1 MYFYVD
7 GDNCPGTRT
16 VGISKLKKNDIVKVF
31 YASNNKHFCQENVRE
46 DLINSCRGKVE
57 FISVKPD
64 ANAVDFAIAVNIA
77 KDCGSDKTGTPIC
90 MVSVDKHFDIVK
102 CQLNAIYNNIVVNR
116 VETIEEGIMRYYM
129 IDITSLNDLQE
140 SLEQL
145 YGTNIGQATYEKLI
159 GIMSDKYKA
168 QFKTEKGRK
177 SSGRKKY
184 IRLLAFIR

>member
-57 FISVKPD
+57 FISVKPG

-77 KDCGSDKTGTPIC
+77 KDCESDKTETAVC
-90 MVSVDKHFDIVK
+90 MVSGDKHFDIVK
-102 CQLNAIYNNIVVNR
+102 CQLNTLYDSIVVNR

-129 IDITSLNDLQE
+129 IDIASLNDLQE

-145 YGTNIGQATYEKLI
+145 YGTNVGQATYEKLI
-159 GIMSDKYKA
+159 GIMSDNIEALYLPKNRIPVLKLI
-168 QFKTEKGRK
+168 K
-177 SSGRKKY
+177 S
-184 IRLLAFIR
+184 IAN